1 MRPDASVK
9 NRAPMRHPHVR
20 TLVRKGDADEPGDP
34 DCFAEKRG
42 KDTIDLD
49 FSQRTNILACLL
61 QSETVQPQP
70 HTRKTVKC
78 LLLKDAM
85 SSIWKP
91 SVTVA
96 AIIERDQ
103 RFLLVEEQT
112 AEGIKFNQPAGHL
125 DPGESLV
132 AAAARE
138 ALEETA
144 HEFIPDTL
152 VGVYLSRYQS
162 SRMNEDV
169 TYLRF
174 AFTGT
179 LGAIHDRPL
188 DDGILRTV
196 WMSHQE
202 IMATQDRHRSPLVL
216 KCVED
221 YLAGQRFPLSV
232 IHTHPSVHIAA
243 ND

>member
-1 MRPDASVK
+1 
-9 NRAPMRHPHVR
+9 
-20 TLVRKGDADEPGDP
+20 
-34 DCFAEKRG
+34 
-42 KDTIDLD
+42 
-49 FSQRTNILACLL
+49 
-61 QSETVQPQP
+61 
-70 HTRKTVKC
+70 
-78 LLLKDAM
+78 M

-112 AEGIKFNQPAGHL
+112 PEGIKLNQPAGHL

-144 HEFIPDTL
+144 HEFQPNAL

-162 SRMNEDV
+162 SRSNLDV

-174 AFTGT
+174 AFAGE
-179 LGAIHDRPL
+179 LGMLHQRPL
-188 DDGILRTV
+188 DDGILRTL
-196 WMSHQE
+196 WMSYAE
-202 IMATQDRHRSPLVL
+202 IETTQDRHRSPLVL

-221 YLAGQRFPLSV
+221 YLAGQRFPLSLMY
-232 IHTHPSVHIAA
+232 THPSIQFAPHG
-243 ND
+243 